1 MRFTEIM
8 RLTRT
13 INAYNLMMNRND
25 FVKEFV
31 ECLRNNSNVQS
42 YEEIRRYSK
51 WDVLIRFLV
60 LIYSFESM
68 TFSYPV
74 VSQMGVKAL
83 HDDLMTVVTQKSG
96 DIVFP
101 DYFLLSIDFLNGLEY
116 LIGKYE
122 LLQFSTFSEL
132 EKTEMKELLC
142 DIAFI
147 VYFMIPYVC
156 LCKSCPEQEQ
166 KRLFKELD
174 KGNSEVEEM

>member
-1 MRFTEIM
+1 
-8 RLTRT
+8 
-13 INAYNLMMNRND
+13 
-25 FVKEFV
+25 
-31 ECLRNNSNVQS
+31 
-42 YEEIRRYSK
+42 
-51 WDVLIRFLV
+51 
-60 LIYSFESM
+60 M

-74 VSQMGVKAL
+74 VSHMGVKAL

-122 LLQFSTFSEL
+122 LLQFSIFSEL
-132 EKTEMKELLC
+132 EKTEMKELLS